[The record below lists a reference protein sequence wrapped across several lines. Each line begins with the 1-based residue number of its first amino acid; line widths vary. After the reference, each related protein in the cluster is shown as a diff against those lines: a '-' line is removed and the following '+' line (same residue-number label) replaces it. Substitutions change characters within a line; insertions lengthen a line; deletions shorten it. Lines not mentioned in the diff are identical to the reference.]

1 MISKFKFPINNII
14 HPRVN
19 LSEVR
24 ENMYCIYLIRNT
36 LNNKIYIGKHK
47 YKNSPIDNYSGSGI
61 YLNRAYE
68 KYGIENFEKEIL
80 EINISK
86 EEINS
91 KEKEYI
97 REARIQNKH
106 LYNIAEGGDSGI
118 TYIGEIHYTVRI
130 RSEES

>member
-47 YKNSPIDNYSGSGI
+47 YKNSRLIIIQDQVYILIALMKNMVLKTSKK
-61 YLNRAYE
+61 
-68 KYGIENFEKEIL
+68 KY
-80 EINISK
+80 
-86 EEINS
+86 
-91 KEKEYI
+91 
-97 REARIQNKH
+97 
-106 LYNIAEGGDSGI
+106 
-118 TYIGEIHYTVRI
+118 
-130 RSEES
+130 